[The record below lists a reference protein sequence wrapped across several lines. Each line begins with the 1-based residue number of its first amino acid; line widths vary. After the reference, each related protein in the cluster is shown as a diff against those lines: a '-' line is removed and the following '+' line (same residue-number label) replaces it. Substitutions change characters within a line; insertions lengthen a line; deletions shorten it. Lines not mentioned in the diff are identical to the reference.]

1 MAEKETTIESVRAFE
16 TQSGKS
22 TRFVVKDSDG
32 DEYTTFR
39 ERIGEAAQAFEGRRA
54 RIEFHEE
61 QRGQYTNV
69 YLDKIEPAPAEG
81 GSEAET
87 DPEEVGW
94 RTAVEAAP
102 YLAGSP
108 KGEVEPDEL
117 FEKLKPFKD
126 RVSEDIREGDA
137 EEEDRSGG

>member
-1 MAEKETTIESVRAFE
+1 MADKVTTVESVRAFE

-22 TRFVVKDSDG
+22 TRYVVKDADG

-39 ERIGEAAQAFEGRRA
+39 ERIGEAAKAFEGRRV

-69 YLDKIEPAPAEG
+69 YLDKIEPAPAEAG
-81 GSEAET
+81 EDET

-108 KGEVEPDEL
+108 EEEVDPDEL
-117 FEKLKPFKD
+117 FDKLKPFKD
-126 RVSEDIREGDA
+126 KVSEDIRDSDPEEG
-137 EEEDRSGG
+137 SGE

>member
-1 MAEKETTIESVRAFE
+1 MPDKLTTIDSVRAFE

-22 TRFVVKDSDG
+22 TRYVVKDADG

-39 ERIGEAAQAFEGRRA
+39 ERIGEAAQAFEGRRV

-69 YLDKIEPAPAEG
+69 YLDKVEAAPAAEG
-81 GSEAET
+81 EDET

-94 RTAVEAAP
+94 STAVEAAP
-102 YLAGSP
+102 WLVGAP
-108 KGEVEPDEL
+108 EEEVEPDEL

-126 RVSEDIREGDA
+126 KVSEDIRDG
-137 EEEDRSGG
+137 EESDGE